1 MWDSRSIVHPTDF
14 SEASAGAF
22 AHSLRIALTAE
33 ATLTLLHVAGAHG
46 VADWASFPHV
56 RQTLAA
62 WGLMDEKESP
72 ARLGVSVRKVEMEPQ
87 SPVDGVRHF
96 LEMHAADLVV
106 LATAGRQG
114 VARWLHGSVAEGI
127 SRATATPT
135 LFVPHKTRGFV
146 DPRRG
151 ELRLHNV
158 LIPVDHEPKPDAVIG
173 DIMDF
178 VKILAGA
185 GAEERLLHVGANSPQ
200 VQHHT
205 EPHRLLP
212 VTVRQGD
219 PVEAINDVANEWP
232 ADLIAMPTA
241 GHLGYL
247 DVLRGSTTERVLRQA
262 PCPVLAMP
270 TTASALALNRV
281 Q

>member
-1 MWDSRSIVHPTDF
+1 MCPT
-14 SEASAGAF
+14 
-22 AHSLRIALTAE
+22 RR
-33 ATLTLLHVAGAHG
+33 G
-46 VADWASFPHV
+46 VC
-56 RQTLAA
+56 
-62 WGLMDEKESP
+62 
-72 ARLGVSVRKVEMEPQ
+72 
-87 SPVDGVRHF
+87 
-96 LEMHAADLVV
+96 
-106 LATAGRQG
+106 
-114 VARWLHGSVAEGI
+114 
-127 SRATATPT
+127 
-135 LFVPHKTRGFV
+135 

-158 LIPVDHEPKPDAVIG
+158 LIPVDDEPKPDAVIG

-178 VKILAGA
+178 VNTLAGA
-185 GAEERLLHVGANSPQ
+185 GAEERRLHVGANSPQ

-232 ADLIAMPTA
+232 ADLVAMPTA

-270 TTASALALNRV
+270 TRRR
-281 Q
+281 